1 MWLHGM
7 ISENYVNQGTVIQVS
22 FSPWSTS
29 DIKGISLKLLQIHTS
44 NKF

>member
-1 MWLHGM
+1 MRLGKLE
-7 ISENYVNQGTVIQVS
+7 IDYSR
-22 FSPWSTS
+22 P